1 MSGCCIGAGMLAFPI
16 ASGLA
21 GFFPSMLSF
30 GIAWAF
36 MTLAS
41 FLLLEVNLRFGC
53 EVSLVTMAEKTLGR
67 FAQAVTWVTFL
78 FLFYA
83 LSVAYITGTT
93 SLVKGI
99 FNSHFYWSISE
110 WKISVFTA
118 IFVGAIVFFGKWLTV
133 TINRCFML
141 GLIIAYIGL
150 VIFLA
155 PHVQPSYLMHYDF
168 SNALLSLPIMMV
180 AFGFQNLI
188 PSLTDIYGA
197 DSAKLKKV
205 IWGGG
210 LLALFIYLLW
220 QFVVQGVVPLRGP
233 YGILESLHSGS
244 EAAQSLIHITSS
256 QVVGNFAWGFA
267 FFAIGTSFLAQALS
281 IFDFLADGLQI
292 DKKEGSGRVILVI
305 LSITPPLMI
314 ALWKPGLF
322 LSALS
327 FAGGICAMI
336 LFGILPAL
344 MCWVGRKEKTPQQ
357 FRVGGKNALLALVI
371 AVSCFVIITE
381 LLREL
386 GIWNLSL

>member
-21 GFFPSMLSF
+21 GFFPSMVSF
-30 GIAWAF
+30 GAAWAF

-53 EVSLVTMAEKTLGR
+53 EVSLVTMAEKTLGK
-67 FAQAVTWVTFL
+67 FAQVVTWVTFL

-83 LSVAYITGTT
+83 LSIAYITGTT
-93 SLVKGI
+93 SLVAGVFK
-99 FNSHFYWSISE
+99 FHFQWDVAS
-110 WKISVFTA
+110 WKISVFSA
-118 IFVGAIVFFGKWLTV
+118 LFVGVIIFLGKWLTV
-133 TINRCFML
+133 TINRFLML
-141 GLIIAYIGL
+141 GLVIAYLGL
-150 VIFLA
+150 VFFLA
-155 PHVQPSYLMHYDF
+155 PHVQTSYLMHHNF
-168 SNALLSLPIMMV
+168 SNAVLSLPIMMV

-188 PSLTDIYGA
+188 PSLTDLYGA
-197 DSAKLKKV
+197 DSKKLKKV

-210 LLALFIYLLW
+210 LLALIIYLFW
-220 QFVVQGVVPLRGP
+220 QLVVQGVVPLRGP
-233 YGILESLHSGS
+233 NGILDSLHNGR
-244 EAAQSLIHITSS
+244 EAAQSLIHITKSDI
-256 QVVGNFAWGFA
+256 VGNFAWGFA
-267 FFAIGTSFLAQALS
+267 FFAIGTSFLAQSLS

-292 DKKEGSGRVILVI
+292 EKKGFLSRVILVA
-305 LSITPPLMI
+305 LSIAPPLVI

-344 MCWVGRKEKTPQQ
+344 MCWVGRKEKIPLQ
-357 FRVGGKNALLALVI
+357 FKVAGKNTLLGFVI
-371 AVSCFVIITE
+371 AASCSVIIIE

-386 GIWNLSL
+386 GVWKMSL